1 MDVAQA
7 IFFGVTIGERLV
19 VGVFAVFCIGLPFS
33 LPFLGLAFWF
43 RSRHKKA
50 DQIHQLMSDT
60 ETTPIGS
67 LKPGPVEIRG
77 RVKST
82 LPPAPSPWHQK
93 PCVFYHFLV
102 QQYHSSESA
111 GGWVDCIDDRSKDP
125 FTIKDDTGSVEII
138 PGEGRSRINADF
150 ATTTGFSN
158 EVTEDLRS
166 LLNTRYGKDTKG
178 LIFQKELRYN
188 ESILENGDEVY
199 VFGEAR
205 QGQGKYA
212 IGAGQMPL
220 IISENGESGVE
231 EEYASTARRY
241 KLLYCGMLGAAGFFA
256 VVIFCISLFADVS
269 G

>member
-7 IFFGVTIGERLV
+7 VFFGVTIGERLL
-19 VGVFAVFCIGLPFS
+19 VGVFTTFCFS

-43 RSRHKKA
+43 RSRYKKA

-77 RVKST
+77 RIEST
-82 LPPAPSPWHQK
+82 LPPAPSPWSQK
-93 PCVFYHFLV
+93 SCVFYHFLV
-102 QQYHSSESA
+102 QQYHSSEH
-111 GGWVDCIDDRSKDP
+111 GGRWVDYVNDRSKDP

-138 PGEGRSRINADF
+138 PGEEQFRINADF
-150 ATTTGFSN
+150 ATTTGSSN
-158 EVTEDLRS
+158 EAPEDLRS

-199 VFGEAR
+199 VFGEVR
-205 QGQGKYA
+205 QGQA
-212 IGAGQMPL
+212 NFVIGAGQMPL

-231 EEYASTARRY
+231 EEYASTARWN